1 MDTSKVIL
9 IVAIIIWIILYSIRD
24 SINLKTYGGIFGI
37 LRTKLGLKTIEKLG
51 KYKIWQKIGIISIP
65 ICVILGFFMLLNIID
80 MSIRL
85 LSGTLP
91 KEAAKPV
98 VFLFGDVIPWIP
110 GIIALLIAISVHELA
125 HGIFAK
131 SFGIKVKSSGI
142 LLLLGLPLGA
152 FVELGDEFKTAD
164 KKIRGA
170 IASAGPLANLI
181 IFLTSIPLLSFSYT
195 LPTELKIIDVKE
207 PASEFLQKGDIIY
220 EINGKKINSLED
232 FKEFAKT
239 IEPKKEYEIK
249 ILRDNKILTY
259 KIVSSNEGKLGIM
272 VSPTKNTALFINT
285 IYWTY
290 WFNFLLA
297 LFNLLPAMP
306 LDGFHVWNA
315 FPELLKERKNRF
327 ISKVGQILELF
338 INEKTLGSITLLV
351 WWVILGSIL
360 YSMW

>member
-1 MDTSKVIL
+1 MDTSKFVL
-9 IVAIIIWIILYSIRD
+9 IIAIIIWLILYAIRD

-65 ICVILGFFMLLNIID
+65 ICVALGFIMLLNMIL
-80 MSIRL
+80 MSIKL

-110 GIIALLIAISVHELA
+110 GIIALLIAITVHELA

-152 FVELGDEFKTAD
+152 FVELGDEFKTAK

-170 IASAGPLANLI
+170 IASAGPLANLV
-181 IFLTSIPLLSFSYT
+181 IFLISIPLLSFSYT
-195 LPTELKIIDVKE
+195 LPTELKIVDVKE
-207 PASEFLQKGDIIY
+207 PASKFLQKGDVIY
-220 EINGKKINSLED
+220 EINNKKIKSLED

-239 IEPKKEYEIK
+239 IKPNKEYEVK
-249 ILRDNKILTY
+249 ILRDEKILTY
-259 KIVSSNEGKLGIM
+259 KIVSSKEGKLGIM
-272 VSPTKNTALFINT
+272 VSPKGSVALFINT

-315 FPELLKERKNRF
+315 LPELFKERKHRF
-327 ISKVGQILELF
+327 IVRMGEILEMF
-338 INEKTLGSITLLV
+338 INERTLNSLTFLV
-351 WWVILGSIL
+351 WWIVLGSIL

>member
-1 MDTSKVIL
+1 
-9 IVAIIIWIILYSIRD
+9 
-24 SINLKTYGGIFGI
+24 
-37 LRTKLGLKTIEKLG
+37 
-51 KYKIWQKIGIISIP
+51 
-65 ICVILGFFMLLNIID
+65 
-80 MSIRL
+80 
-85 LSGTLP
+85 
-91 KEAAKPV
+91 
-98 VFLFGDVIPWIP
+98 
-110 GIIALLIAISVHELA
+110 
-125 HGIFAK
+125 
-131 SFGIKVKSSGI
+131 
-142 LLLLGLPLGA
+142 
-152 FVELGDEFKTAD
+152 
-164 KKIRGA
+164 
-170 IASAGPLANLI
+170 
-181 IFLTSIPLLSFSYT
+181 
-195 LPTELKIIDVKE
+195 
-207 PASEFLQKGDIIY
+207 
-220 EINGKKINSLED
+220 
-232 FKEFAKT
+232 
-239 IEPKKEYEIK
+239 
-249 ILRDNKILTY
+249 LRDNKILTY

>member
-1 MDTSKVIL
+1 MDTSKFIL
-9 IVAIIIWIILYSIRD
+9 MVAIIIWLILYAIRD
-24 SINLKTYGGIFGI
+24 SINLKTYGGVFGI

-51 KYKIWQKIGIISIP
+51 RYKIWQKIGLVSIP
-65 ICVILGFFMLLNIID
+65 ICVILGFLMLFNIIA
-80 MSIRL
+80 MSIKL

-131 SFGIKVKSSGI
+131 SFGINVKSSGI

-152 FVELGDEFKTAD
+152 FVELGDEFKTAK

-170 IASAGPLANLI
+170 IASAGPLANLV
-181 IFLTSIPLLSFSYT
+181 IFLISIPLLSFSYN
-195 LPTELKIIDVKE
+195 LPTELKIVDVKE
-207 PASEFLQKGDIIY
+207 PASKFLQKGDVIY
-220 EINGKKINSLED
+220 EINNKKIKSLDD

-239 IEPKKEYEIK
+239 IKPNKEYEIK
-249 ILRDNKILTY
+249 VLREGKILTY
-259 KIVSSNEGKLGIM
+259 KIVSSKDGKLGVM
-272 VSPTKNTALFINT
+272 VAPKGSVALFINT

-315 FPELLKERKNRF
+315 LPELLKERKNEF
-327 ISKVGQILELF
+327 IAKIGYILGLF
-338 INEKTLGSITLLV
+338 INEKTLSSITLLV
-351 WWVILGSIL
+351 WWIILGSIL